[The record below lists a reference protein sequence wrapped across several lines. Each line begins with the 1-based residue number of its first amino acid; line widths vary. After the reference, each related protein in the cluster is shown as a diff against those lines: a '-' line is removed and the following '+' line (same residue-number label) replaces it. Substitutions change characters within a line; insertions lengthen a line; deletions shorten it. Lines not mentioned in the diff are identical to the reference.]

1 MSVLSDK
8 SIKKLALEEEMIT
21 PFVDK
26 QVRDGKI
33 SYGLS
38 SFGYDARVADE
49 FKIFHNVNS
58 SVVDPKKFTLFVSI
72 ALLASSLSS
81 LPPPELLLDV

>member
-1 MSVLSDK
+1 MAQDHGM
-8 SIKKLALEEEMIT
+8 IK
-21 PFVDK
+21 PFELH

-49 FKIFHNVNS
+49 FKIFHNVI
-58 SVVDPKKFTLFVSI
+58 FY
-72 ALLASSLSS
+72 
-81 LPPPELLLDV
+81 